1 MPSQAIAKGLQPRG
15 DLTTTMLIRSNRMAD
30 AIILLRPCAHNPEP
44 CAKLTP
50 GQGGAIVPLQ
60 RALRCP
66 DGLTGFPR
74 P

>member
-1 MPSQAIAKGLQPRG
+1 
-15 DLTTTMLIRSNRMAD
+15 MAD

-44 CAKLTP
+44 CAKLTS